1 MQGGGAPLTLLR
13 ITHRARPWRFSA
25 RTLPSQEQTGPRLL
39 GISACDEHTN
49 PRGGERQRIT
59 WDDRKP
65 PRTYSEEPCLFDLR
79 RVLLGLRYNGRSH
92 RRIVLSAKRRSNRPA
107 GVAQTSN

>member
-1 MQGGGAPLTLLR
+1 MRERRPLKSKPARGCCGSALATNTP
-13 ITHRARPWRFSA
+13 THAA
-25 RTLPSQEQTGPRLL
+25 E
-39 GISACDEHTN
+39 N
-49 PRGGERQRIT
+49 RQRIT

-65 PRTYSEEPCLFDLR
+65 PRTFSEEPCLFDLR

-92 RRIVLSAKRRSNRPA
+92 RRIVFTAKRRSSRQA